1 MLNKKKEDRP
11 LIVDLID
18 FFYEKQI
25 RVRSLNPTECESPV
39 ARKNRSKQIY
49 GSLEDLISQ
58 MGDEDRDNY
67 HGYKESQ
74 VKAFNKKR
82 LIEKN
87 KLGINND
94 FDALK
99 NRVKAG

>member
-1 MLNKKKEDRP
+1 
-11 LIVDLID
+11 
-18 FFYEKQI
+18 
-25 RVRSLNPTECESPV
+25 
-39 ARKNRSKQIY
+39 
-49 GSLEDLISQ
+49 

-99 NRVKAG
+99 NRVKAGQNSFRKQHFKMQRRMNAG